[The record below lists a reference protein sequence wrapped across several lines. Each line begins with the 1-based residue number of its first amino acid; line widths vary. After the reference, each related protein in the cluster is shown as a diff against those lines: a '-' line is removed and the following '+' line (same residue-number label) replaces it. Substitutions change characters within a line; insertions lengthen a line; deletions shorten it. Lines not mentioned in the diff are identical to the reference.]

1 VTARGPAVE
10 RSRSEHV
17 LVTGGAGFVGSHAVD
32 LLLEREG
39 LRVTVLDKLS
49 YAGNVENLAGHR
61 GDPRFDFVRGD
72 VADTEHVTR
81 LVARSTAVVHAA
93 AETFVDRS
101 IAESGE
107 FVRSNVLGTQVV
119 LEACRRAEKPLVVVS
134 TDEVYGSLRRGA
146 FTEED
151 PLLPNNPY
159 AATKAGADLLCRAY
173 RVTFGMPVTVVRGT
187 NAFGPRQ
194 HPEKAIPTFALAAL
208 DGRRVPVYGDGK
220 HRREWLFARD
230 FARAVVAVMDSG
242 RPGETYNIGGGH
254 SISNLDLAREICRL
268 AGAPETLVASVP
280 DRPGHDYRYSLDW
293 SRLAELGWK
302 PETRFHDGL
311 AETVEWYREHRD
323 HPTAEGRR

>member
-10 RSRSEHV
+10 RTRSEHV
-17 LVTGGAGFVGSHAVD
+17 LVTGGAGFIASHVVD
-32 LLLEREG
+32 LLLERG
-39 LRVTVLDKLS
+39 DLRVTVLDKLT
-49 YAGNVENLAGHR
+49 YAGNVENLATHR

-72 VADTEHVTR
+72 VADPEQVARLVTR
-81 LVARSTAVVHAA
+81 STSVLHAA

-134 TDEVYGSLRRGA
+134 TDEVYGSREHGA
-146 FTEED
+146 FSEED

-159 AATKAGADLLCRAY
+159 AATKAGADMLCRAY
-173 RVTFGMPVTVVRGT
+173 RVTYGMPVTIVRGT

-194 HPEKAIPTFALAAL
+194 HPEKAVPTFALNAL
-208 DGRRVPVYGDGK
+208 DGRRVPVYGKGRN
-220 HRREWLFARD
+220 RREWLFVRD
-230 FARAVVAVMDSG
+230 FARAVVAVTDSG
-242 RPGETYNIGGGH
+242 QPGETYNIGGGH
-254 SISNLDLAREICRL
+254 EISNRDLARQVCRL
-268 AGAPETLVASVP
+268 AGAPEALVTFVP
-280 DRPGHDYRYSLDW
+280 DRPGHDLRYSLEW

-311 AETVEWYREHRD
+311 AETVEWYREHREW
-323 HPTAEGRR
+323 AGRGAPR